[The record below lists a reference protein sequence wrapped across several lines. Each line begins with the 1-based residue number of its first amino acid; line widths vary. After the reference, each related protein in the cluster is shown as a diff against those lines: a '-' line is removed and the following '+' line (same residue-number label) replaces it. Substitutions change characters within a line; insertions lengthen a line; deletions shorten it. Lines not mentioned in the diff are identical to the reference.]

1 MSIKIGTTNIKDFR
15 MGTTNVSKMY
25 LGTTLVWTK
34 DEINDTIEETELQL
48 QDVATWR
55 SDLDACASYIIEPQY
70 SYLKEEADKYLT
82 YTTTNN
88 AFRIECHT
96 TFTTSS
102 FPQFNNFYIKRSDNG
117 TIMKKNKFYKV
128 SFKIRGKVDNEIG
141 LGSERVFSFYNA
153 YWNTVDYFN
162 INSQLNI
169 ILTEQYQDV
178 DCLIY
183 TGMRNTLN
191 DNYYLTAT
199 DLKRMDI
206 TLPYTVNGLNSRQF
220 IKGDYIE
227 IKDFRVKDYGTTY
240 PPIPNNAHY
249 SHLVNNKLPIVYES
263 PKLAESSAYYY
274 DCYSTT
280 NSIKVVNTQDRKNSS
295 SSNVLIRFYTE
306 GSTIADTFFV
316 EPCTKYHIT
325 GYIKGTPKKHGGLI
339 LNGYSIFDELEI
351 AFDDTDYT
359 FFDIV
364 TPRYITANYDSYHK
378 DGGLLENFSIGFSHK
393 YGEYG
398 EVQINKGDF
407 IEIRNLVIERIE

>member
-34 DEINDTIEETELQL
+34 DEINNVIEETELQL

-55 SDLDACASYIIEPQY
+55 NDLDACANYTIEPQY
-70 SYLKEEADKYLT
+70 SHLKEEADKYLT

-102 FPQFNNFYIKRSDNG
+102 YPQFNSFYIKRSDNG

-128 SFKIRGKVDNEIG
+128 SFKIRGKVGNEVG
-141 LGSERVFSFYNA
+141 LGSEKVFSFYNV
-153 YWNTVDYFN
+153 YWNAVDYFN
-162 INSQLNI
+162 INSQYNI

-178 DCLIY
+178 DCVIY
-183 TGMRNTLN
+183 TGMRNTFN

-249 SHLVNNKLPIVYES
+249 SHLKNDSLPLVYS
-263 PKLAESSAYYY
+263 KPSFTSSSHYYY
-274 DCYSTT
+274 DLFSTT
-280 NSIKVVNTQDRKNSS
+280 NSVKVVNKENRKNST
-295 SSNVLIRFYTE
+295 SSNPYMKFYTNTDTT
-306 GSTIADTFFV
+306 GIAFFV
-316 EPCTKYHIT
+316 KPCTKYRIT
-325 GYIKGTPKKHGGLI
+325 GYIKGTPNKHGGLL
-339 LNGYSIFDELEI
+339 LNGYSIFDELNVP
-351 AFDDTDYT
+351 FDDTDYT

-364 TPRYITANYDSYHK
+364 TPRYITANYDSYHEK
-378 DGGLLENFSIGFSHK
+378 GKLFMNFEVGFSYK
-393 YGEYG
+393 YGEHG